1 MNINDLILIVQRRL
15 VHLSQL
21 RTSAENIGDLN
32 QVSVIDSEMAQ
43 AQDTLNKLKTL
54 LN

>member
-1 MNINDLILIVQRRL
+1 MNITDLISIVQRRL
-15 VHLSQL
+15 VYLSQL

-32 QVSVIDSEMAQ
+32 QVSVIDTEMSE

-54 LN
+54 LT